1 MILLKVFGSCQVSA
15 QNSPVAASHF
25 SQDKTQTF
33 PVAYVAPAARA
44 AFCHALFI
52 TPLLPR

>member
-1 MILLKVFGSCQVSA
+1 MILLKVFGSCQV
-15 QNSPVAASHF
+15 SPVAASHF
-25 SQDKTQTF
+25 SQDKTQTS